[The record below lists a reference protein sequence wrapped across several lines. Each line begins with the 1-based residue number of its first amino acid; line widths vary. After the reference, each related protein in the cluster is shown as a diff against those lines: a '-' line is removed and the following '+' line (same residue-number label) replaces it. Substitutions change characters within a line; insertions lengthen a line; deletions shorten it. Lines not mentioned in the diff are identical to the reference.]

1 MHTSLT
7 ILFIGGVFTL
17 IGILLLV
24 GRIYLFRHI
33 GEKKA
38 RCTASTWATVTEM
51 RPVEEHT
58 IKNRKHGHRHRYS
71 ISYHR
76 VFEFNTADGKTVQV
90 VSPSGMYYQEA
101 FKVKDEDGGKT
112 LITPGNGKREAD
124 LANRLHREIGWQTQ
138 IRYNPDNPEEF
149 IDPDDNGKTVRWGGF
164 LMSIA
169 AMCCLVP
176 GLMLLITGGFLA
188 SMR

>member
-1 MHTSLT
+1 MHTSVT
-7 ILFIGGVFTL
+7 ILLIGGVFTL
-17 IGILLLV
+17 AGILLLV
-24 GRIYLFRHI
+24 GRIYLFHHI
-33 GEKKA
+33 NGEKA
-38 RCTASTWATVTEM
+38 RCTASAWATVTEM

-58 IKNRKHGHRHRYS
+58 IANGKHRRS

-76 VFEFNTADGKTVQV
+76 VFEFNTADGTPVQV

-112 LITPGNGKREAD
+112 LITPESGKREAD
-124 LANRLHREIGWQTQ
+124 LADQLHREIGWQTQ
-138 IRYNPDNPEEF
+138 IRYNPNDPEEF

-164 LMSIA
+164 LMSVA
-169 AMCCLVP
+169 AICCLVP